1 MSSVNF
7 RGPYIL
13 SNSHLVQSRNSSF
26 KLYAVG
32 GDVGVIEC
40 LLSTSDSDDGEDGD
54 SDDVQGDD
62 VDLGGVCV
70 GRGGGGGGGLNW
82 CGDECVRGVSILLR
96 ILLSGSIIELNVL
109 FISDSVS
116 NRPVFNASYFFL
128 IFILA

>member
-1 MSSVNF
+1 
-7 RGPYIL
+7 
-13 SNSHLVQSRNSSF
+13 
-26 KLYAVG
+26 VG

-40 LLSTSDSDDGEDGD
+40 LLSTSDSDGDEDGD
-54 SDDVQGDD
+54 SDAVQGDD

-70 GRGGGGGGGLNW
+70 GRGGGGGGGSLNW